1 VSIKQRFD
9 QTMGNSTDRDVYHKL
24 LDHEES
30 ITAIG
35 KPVIRILS
43 SGDYSS
49 KSPCTGHRV
58 ARVCCKTLI
67 VLCFV
72 VIVLVAAVSATAYF
86 WMKDLVDHLSVTA
99 DQSKTFPIVPMSE
112 AERHI
117 FQDKVKLFV
126 DELNSEYPP
135 EEPLTITQDE
145 INGFLGHS
153 DYLRGHFYVTL
164 TKNKWVEEYSLPT
177 DVLPGGSNDKFIVGN
192 DYMKFDA
199 SKSQVEIQMETA
211 SKHEDWFVGPIVFA
225 RLSYLVS
232 QDDAEHLLNLFVEQG
247 SFFGKP
253 VSQEFIDKR
262 HNLLEDL
269 YNDPDDGEHSRTI
282 VGHIKSVSI
291 EDGKVVITPRSNH
304 DLKSSTVAAKKV
316 HGAKP
321 PSPYHH
327 SRIRGK
333 RGKSSSSSSDASS
346 SSDNSSSSD
355 ASYSSDSSPS
365 SDSLLPS
372 DR

>member
-1 VSIKQRFD
+1 
-9 QTMGNSTDRDVYHKL
+9 MANSTDRDVYHKL
-24 LDHEES
+24 LDDEES
-30 ITAIG
+30 ITATG

-49 KSPCTGHRV
+49 KSPCTGRCV

-67 VLCFV
+67 IICFV
-72 VIVLVAAVSATAYF
+72 MIVLVAAVSATAYF

-99 DQSKTFPIVPMSE
+99 DQSKTFPVVPMSE
-112 AERHI
+112 AERRI

-126 DELNSEYPP
+126 DELDSEYPP
-135 EEPLTITQDE
+135 GEPLTITQDE

-192 DYMKFDA
+192 DYMKFDE

-211 SKHEDWFVGPIVFA
+211 AKHEDWFVGPIVFA

-247 SFFGKP
+247 SFFGQP
-253 VSQEFIDKR
+253 VSQEFIDER
-262 HNLLEDL
+262 HNLLEDF
-269 YNDPDDGEHSRTI
+269 YNDPNDGEHSRTI

-291 EDGKVVITPRSNH
+291 EDGKVVITPRSNSE
-304 DLKSSTVAAKKV
+304 LKSSSVAATKV
-316 HGAKP
+316 LAAKP

-333 RGKSSSSSSDASS
+333 SSSSSDASS
-346 SSDNSSSSD
+346 SSDSSSSSD
-355 ASYSSDSSPS
+355 ASSSSDSR
-365 SDSLLPS
+365 LPY